1 MNTRELADFDDWD
14 EEELETLVAR
24 FVRNF
29 RRLPSGEDLVNF
41 QRSRSGLH
49 LRLPAQGRRKVA
61 SLIASL

>member
-1 MNTRELADFDDWD
+1 MNTRELAAFDDWD

-29 RRLPSGEDLVNF
+29 RRLPNSEDLVNF
-41 QRSRSGLH
+41 HRTRSCLH

-61 SLIASL
+61 ALIATL